1 MAKKN
6 ITEQKRIVQ
15 FRLEAEIIDSLDAQT
30 VARGMTRS
38 SLLRH
43 ITKLWLAEQIANTDS
58 TKGYTH

>member
-1 MAKKN
+1 MAKKS

-43 ITKLWLAEQIANTDS
+43 ITKLWLAEQE
-58 TKGYTH
+58 KRK